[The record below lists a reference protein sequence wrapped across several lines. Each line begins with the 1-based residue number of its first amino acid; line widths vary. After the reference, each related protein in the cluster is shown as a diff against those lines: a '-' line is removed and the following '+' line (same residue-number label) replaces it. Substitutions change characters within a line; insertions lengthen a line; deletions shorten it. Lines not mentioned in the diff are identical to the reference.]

1 VNAWIATACEP
12 SVTRRALKVAT
23 IVGSLLA
30 LINHG
35 DALLAGTVT
44 WQRWVQ
50 IGLTFLVPYCVS
62 TFASVEAIRQLPA
75 RDGKTAASAPVRHE
89 HDTD

>member
-1 VNAWIATACEP
+1 MNTWIETACEP
-12 SVTRRALKVAT
+12 SVAKRALKVAAM
-23 IVGSLLA
+23 VGSLLA

-62 TFASVEAIRQLPA
+62 TFASVEAIRQLRA
-75 RDGKTAASAPVRHE
+75 RNGKTGASDPV
-89 HDTD
+89 